1 MLLSNQAAFRP
12 AQREYL
18 MAVRGAEKRR
28 RWYGALYVQVLLG
41 IAAGILV
48 DWIAP
53 QAGEA
58 LRLVGDI
65 FLKMIKMVI
74 GLVIFCTVVNGLG
87 SMSDLKKVGRV
98 GGKAL
103 LYFEVVS
110 TLALLF
116 GAVVANVVR
125 PGAGFNADPARLD
138 SAAVATYV
146 GHAQQHSAI
155 DFLMGIVPS
164 TIFDAFAR
172 GDTLPIIF
180 VSVLFGYVLS
190 RLGER
195 GKPVGV
201 VVESLSQVVFGIIH
215 ILMRFAPLGAFG
227 AMAYTIGRFGM
238 GSLKPLFGLIATFY
252 VTGAVF
258 VCVVMGAISRWAGFN
273 IFKLMRYLKEEL
285 LITLGAA
292 SSDVALPSLMEKL
305 THLGCSRSV
314 VGLVVPTGYVFNAD
328 GTSIYMTLAALFVAQ
343 AMNIELSLVQQMA
356 IFGVAMLAS
365 KGASGI
371 TGAGFIALVA
381 TLSVV
386 PDIPLAGMA
395 LILGIDRIMSAG
407 RAVVNIVGNAVAA
420 VVMAGMEGELDRD
433 RMRRVLSGAA
443 LEEHPA
449 GDTLHAHVQCAPGG
463 TNRGT
468 PL

>member
-1 MLLSNQAAFRP
+1 
-12 AQREYL
+12 
-18 MAVRGAEKRR
+18 MAIRGAEKRR
-28 RWYGALYVQVLLG
+28 RWYTALYVQVLAG
-41 IAAGILV
+41 IAAGIAV
-48 DWIAP
+48 GWIAP

-58 LRLVGDI
+58 MRPIGDV

-87 SMSDLKKVGRV
+87 GMSDLKKVGRV
-98 GGKAL
+98 GAKAL
-103 LYFEVVS
+103 IYFEVVS
-110 TLALLF
+110 TLALLV
-116 GAVVANVVR
+116 GAIVANVVR

-138 SAAVATYV
+138 AAAVATYV
-146 GHAQQHSAI
+146 GHAQQHGAV

-164 TIFDAFAR
+164 TIFDAFAK

-180 VSVLFGYVLS
+180 ISVLFGYALS

-195 GKPVGV
+195 GKPVAV
-201 VVESLSQVVFGIIH
+201 LVEGMGHAVFGIIH

-227 AMAYTIGRFGM
+227 AMAYTIGKFGM
-238 GSLKPLFGLIATFY
+238 GSLRPLLGLIATFY
-252 VTGAVF
+252 VTGALF
-258 VCVVMGAISRWAGFN
+258 ICVVMGAISRWAGFN

-285 LITLGAA
+285 LVTLGAA

-343 AMNIELSLVQQMA
+343 AMNIELSLMQQMA

-395 LILGIDRIMSAG
+395 LILGIDRFMSMFRG
-407 RAVVNIVGNAVAA
+407 AVNMIGNGVATL
-420 VVMAGMEGELDRD
+420 VISRWENEVDKTTL
-433 RMRRVLSGAA
+433 RRNL
-443 LEEHPA
+443 
-449 GDTLHAHVQCAPGG
+449 
-463 TNRGT
+463 
-468 PL
+468 

>member
-1 MLLSNQAAFRP
+1 M
-12 AQREYL
+12 E
-18 MAVRGAEKRR
+18 RR
-28 RWYGALYVQVLLG
+28 ADTRRAHWYSALYVQVL
-41 IAAGILV
+41 AGILAGV
-48 DWIAP
+48 AVGYLAP
-53 QAGEA
+53 RAGEA
-58 LRLVGDI
+58 LKPLGDA

-74 GLVIFCTVVNGLG
+74 GLVIFCTVVTGLG
-87 SMSDLKKVGRV
+87 GMSDLKKVGRV

-103 LYFEVVS
+103 IYFEVVS

-116 GAVVANVVR
+116 GAIVANVVR

-138 SAAVATYV
+138 AAAVATYV
-146 GHAQQHSAI
+146 GHAQQHTAV
-155 DFLMGIVPS
+155 DFLMGIVPN
-164 TIFDAFAR
+164 TLFDAFAK

-180 VSVLFGYVLS
+180 ISVLFGYALS

-195 GKPVGV
+195 GKPVAV
-201 VVESLSQVVFGIIH
+201 LVEGMGHAVFGIIH

-227 AMAYTIGRFGM
+227 AMAYTIGKFGM
-238 GSLKPLFGLIATFY
+238 GSLRPLLGLIATFY
-252 VTGAVF
+252 VTGALF
-258 VCVVMGAISRWAGFN
+258 ICVVMRAISRWAGFN

-285 LITLGAA
+285 LVTLGAA

-343 AMNIELSLVQQMA
+343 AMNIELSLMQQMA

-395 LILGIDRIMSAG
+395 LILGIDRFLSAG
-407 RAVVNIVGNAVAA
+407 RAVVNIMGNAVAA
-420 VVMAGMEGELDRD
+420 VVMASLEGELDAS
-433 RMRRVLSGAA
+433 RMRRVLNGAA
-443 LEEHPA
+443 LEVLPA
-449 GDTLHAHVQCAPGG
+449 DNAIRAHVQCAPVE

-468 PL
+468 SI

>member
-1 MLLSNQAAFRP
+1 
-12 AQREYL
+12 
-18 MAVRGAEKRR
+18 MATRGAEKRR
-28 RWYGALYVQVLLG
+28 RWYAALYVQVLAG
-41 IAAGILV
+41 IAAGIIV
-48 DWIAP
+48 GWIAP
-53 QAGEA
+53 QTGEA
-58 LRLVGDI
+58 LRPMGDA

-87 SMSDLKKVGRV
+87 GMSDLKKIGRV

-103 LYFEVVS
+103 IYFEVVS
-110 TLALLF
+110 TLALLI

-125 PGAGFNADPARLD
+125 PGAGFNADPTRLD
-138 SAAVATYV
+138 AAAVASYV
-146 GHAQQHSAI
+146 GHAQQRGAV
-155 DFLMGIVPS
+155 DFLMGIVPN
-164 TIFDAFAR
+164 TLFDAFAR

-180 VSVLFGYVLS
+180 ISVLFGYVLS

-201 VVESLSQVVFGIIH
+201 LIEAMGQVVFGIIH
-215 ILMRFAPLGAFG
+215 ILMRIAPLGAFG
-227 AMAYTIGRFGM
+227 AMAYTIGKFGM
-238 GSLKPLFGLIATFY
+238 GSLRPLAGLIVTFY
-252 VTGAVF
+252 ATGALF
-258 VCVVMGAISRWAGFN
+258 VCIVMGAISRWAGFN
-273 IFKLMRYLKEEL
+273 IFKLLRYLKEEL

-343 AMNIELSLVQQMA
+343 AMNIELSLMQQLA

-395 LILGIDRIMSAG
+395 LILGIDRFMSAG
-407 RAVVNIVGNAVAA
+407 RAVVNIIGNAVAA
-420 VVMAGMEGELDRD
+420 VVMSSVEGELDGD
-433 RMRRVLSGAA
+433 RMLRILSGAPP
-443 LEEHPA
+443 EDHPA
-449 GDTLHAHVQCAPGG
+449 GNTIRAHAHCAPGE
-463 TNRGT
+463 TDREASI
-468 PL
+468 